1 MSVSEMLEGKRVCV
15 CAGSGGV
22 GKTTTSAAIALGMAA
37 QGAKVAVVT
46 IDPANRLAN
55 ALGLEEL
62 ENEPRRVE
70 PARLASEELEVKG
83 ELWAMMLDPKRTFD
97 ELIDRIAPDP
107 ARAEEI
113 KANRVYRELSTA
125 VSGSQELTAIAK
137 LYELDQ
143 EGKFDV
149 LVLDTPPSRN
159 ALEFLDAPGRLNAF
173 LEGRALKAFLRPTGL
188 GMRVLGRGALPLL
201 LGLRRITGIDLI
213 SDLSTFFQLLG
224 DMTNDFSQRAA
235 QVETLLRAD
244 TTAFL
249 LVTSAAREPIDEA
262 IWFAERLQTDGLPF
276 AGVVVNRVHHDLLG
290 NRAPREVRRSL
301 TRVLPPGLAVRVT
314 ENFRD
319 YHVLAQRDDHNLARL
334 ARQLDESRL
343 LLVPQLDDD
352 VHDVAGLLRIHRYLF
367 ATQSERD
374 RWSRTWWPDVRPM
387 AIEVAYTHLHR
398 HSLTTRALARSR
410 PHDRGLIPSP
420 RRPGEQHCLPLA
432 RRATG
437 APSRVSSTAPSCSSS
452 HTACSHSA
460 TRSLTRDCG

>member
-1 MSVSEMLEGKRVCV
+1 MSIAEMLDGKRVCV

-37 QGAKVAVVT
+37 AGGKVAVVT
-46 IDPANRLAN
+46 IDPANRLAD
-55 ALGLEEL
+55 ALGLQEL

-70 PARLASEELEVKG
+70 PARLASSDLEVKG

-107 ARAEEI
+107 ERAEEI

-137 LYELDQ
+137 LHELDE
-143 EGKFDV
+143 EGRFDL

-173 LEGRALKAFLRPTGL
+173 LEGRALKAFMRPTGV

-201 LGLRRITGIDLI
+201 GGLRRITGIDLI
-213 SDLSTFFQLLG
+213 SDLTVFFQLLG
-224 DMTNDFSQRAA
+224 DMTKDFSQRAA
-235 QVETLLRAD
+235 QVEALLRAPS
-244 TTAFL
+244 TAFV

-262 IWFAERLQTDGLPF
+262 IWFAERLEADELPF

-290 NRAPREVRRSL
+290 DRAPREVRRSL
-301 TRVLPPGLAVRVT
+301 ARVLAPALAARVA

-319 YHVLAQRDDHNLARL
+319 YHVLARRDENNLARL
-334 ARQLDESRL
+334 ATHLGERRL

-352 VHDVAGLLRIHRYLF
+352 VHDVDGLLRIHRYLF
-367 ATQSERD
+367 ASQAERD
-374 RWSRTWWPDVRPM
+374 RL
-387 AIEVAYTHLHR
+387 VADLV
-398 HSLTTRALARSR
+398 A
-410 PHDRGLIPSP
+410 
-420 RRPGEQHCLPLA
+420 
-432 RRATG
+432 
-437 APSRVSSTAPSCSSS
+437 
-452 HTACSHSA
+452 
-460 TRSLTRDCG
+460 

>member
-1 MSVSEMLEGKRVCV
+1 VSVSEMLEGKRVCV

-70 PARLASEELEVKG
+70 PARLASADLEVKG

-143 EGKFDV
+143 DGKFDV

-249 LVTSAAREPIDEA
+249 LVTSAAREPTDEA

-290 NRAPREVRRSL
+290 NRPPREVRRSL
-301 TRVLPPGLAVRVT
+301 ARVLPPGLAVRVT

-374 RWSRTWWPDVRPM
+374 RL
-387 AIEVAYTHLHR
+387 VADLV
-398 HSLTTRALARSR
+398 A
-410 PHDRGLIPSP
+410 
-420 RRPGEQHCLPLA
+420 
-432 RRATG
+432 
-437 APSRVSSTAPSCSSS
+437 
-452 HTACSHSA
+452 
-460 TRSLTRDCG
+460 

>member
-1 MSVSEMLEGKRVCV
+1 VNVADMLEGKRVCV

-55 ALGLEEL
+55 ALGLQEL

-70 PARLASEELEVKG
+70 PSRLASADLEVKG

-107 ARAEEI
+107 TRAEEI

-143 EGKFDV
+143 EGRFDL

-173 LEGRALKAFLRPTGL
+173 LEGRALKAFLRPTGV
-188 GMRVLGRGALPLL
+188 GMRVLGRSALPLL
-201 LGLRRITGIDLI
+201 GGLRRITGIDLI
-213 SDLSTFFQLLG
+213 SDLSSFFQLLG
-224 DMTNDFSQRAA
+224 DMTSDFSQRAA

-244 TTAFL
+244 STAFL
-249 LVTSAAREPIDEA
+249 LVTSAAREPINEA

-290 NRAPREVRRSL
+290 DRAPREVRRSL
-301 TRVLPPGLAVRVT
+301 ARVLPPGLAVRVV

-334 ARQLDESRL
+334 AGQLDECRL
-343 LLVPQLDDD
+343 LLVPQLEDD
-352 VHDVAGLLRIHRYLF
+352 VHDVSGLLRIHRYLF
-367 ATQSERD
+367 ASQAERD
-374 RWSRTWWPDVRPM
+374 QL
-387 AIEVAYTHLHR
+387 VADMV
-398 HSLTTRALARSR
+398 A
-410 PHDRGLIPSP
+410 
-420 RRPGEQHCLPLA
+420 
-432 RRATG
+432 
-437 APSRVSSTAPSCSSS
+437 
-452 HTACSHSA
+452 
-460 TRSLTRDCG
+460 